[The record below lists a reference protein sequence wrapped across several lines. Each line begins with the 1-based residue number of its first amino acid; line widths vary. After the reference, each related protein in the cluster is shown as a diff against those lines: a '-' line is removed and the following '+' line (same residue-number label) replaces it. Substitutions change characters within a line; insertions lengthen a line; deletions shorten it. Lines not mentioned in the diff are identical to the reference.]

1 MIVAITSR
9 LSGEWGIN
17 LKSSKSKSG
26 SLFRQIFFTISS
38 VIIVIIILM
47 FLLNAVFIEKI
58 YSREK
63 SATLKETYSN
73 LQSACVDR
81 TLYKRSYISDFD
93 RMCVTGNLTIVIMS
107 PDGSVVMSSAESNT
121 SVNLVRQFMDSV
133 FNNFNDDERTIYEST
148 SSYTLEKQED
158 SNLQQDFIVLW
169 GNLPDGNT
177 VVIRS
182 ALESIVE
189 SAKISNQFML
199 AAGVIAIAIS
209 LLLTAFLTIRITR
222 PITELSNLSLK
233 MKNLDF
239 DARYTPRKETNEID
253 TLGSNLNDMSENL
266 KNSIADIKKANIELQ
281 HDIEIRDQSDS
292 MRKDFLSNVSHELKT
307 PISLIQG
314 YAEGLIDGVAENP
327 EDMKY
332 YLDVIVDESKK
343 MNHLVQQLLSLNQL
357 EFGYNDIELERFDI
371 VPVISALIHNS
382 SILLDRGD
390 IKAVFDDSQKIY
402 VWGDVFFTEEII
414 NNYLSN
420 AIHYA
425 KGEKRIEISLEKND
439 NKEVIF
445 KVFNTGDKIPEE
457 SLGHLFEKFYKVDKA
472 RSREYSGSGIGL
484 SVVKALADISHK
496 DCGVKNDD
504 NGVMFYFVFDE
515 A

>member
-1 MIVAITSR
+1 M
-9 LSGEWGIN
+9 
-17 LKSSKSKSG
+17 
-26 SLFRQIFFTISS
+26 
-38 VIIVIIILM
+38 
-47 FLLNAVFIEKI
+47 NAFFIEKI
-58 YSREK
+58 YSRKK
-63 SATLKETYSN
+63 SETLKETYA
-73 LQSACVDR
+73 LMQTACMNRV
-81 TLYKRSYISDFD
+81 LYKKSFIPEFD
-93 RMCVTGNLTIVIMS
+93 RMCVTGNLTIVVMS
-107 PDGSVVMSSAESNT
+107 PNGSVVMSSAADNT
-121 SVNLVRQFMDSV
+121 SINLVHQFMDSV
-133 FNNFNDDERTIYEST
+133 FNNISDDQRIIYESN

-189 SAKISNQFML
+189 SAQISNQFML
-199 AAGVIAIAIS
+199 GAGGFAIVISI
-209 LLLTAFLTIRITR
+209 LLTTFLTRKITK

-239 DARYTPRKETNEID
+239 DARFKPRKRSNEID
-253 TLGSNLNDMSENL
+253 ILGSNLNDMSENL
-266 KNSIADIKKANIELQ
+266 KNSIADLKKANIELQ
-281 HDIEIRDQSDS
+281 HDIETRDKSDS

-307 PISLIQG
+307 PIALIQG

-357 EFGYNDIELERFDI
+357 EFGYSDFELERFDI
-371 VPVISALIHNS
+371 VPAISALIHNS
-382 SILLDRGD
+382 AILLDREN
-390 IKAVFDDSQKIY
+390 ISVIFDESQKVY
-402 VWGDVFFTEEII
+402 VWGDEFFTEEII

-425 KGEKRIEISLEKND
+425 KGDKKIVITLEKND
-439 NKEVIF
+439 NKEVVF

-457 SLGHLFEKFYKVDKA
+457 SLEHLFEKFYKVDKA
-472 RSREYSGSGIGL
+472 RSREYGGSGIGL
-484 SVVKALADISHK
+484 SVVKALADLSHK
-496 DCGVKNDD
+496 KCGVENED
-504 NGVMFYFVFDE
+504 NGVMFYFTFDE